1 MSTNLDLIRSVKKDS
16 DNIQKNIASFETTL
30 NVKTIELSVIQYLT
44 ASRSLHKILAK
55 QNKPLIKK
63 LHEKE
68 YRRILKVN
76 NIQNKDSIEF
86 NLRMIYAGYPYL
98 ALERLN
104 KIVSNQNEDKNTRLK
119 ALYHI
124 GKFHINGTLGS
135 LGESAGDDL
144 GLAIPALIKVYKS
157 GNPDAGYWIGRI
169 EEQLINYPSAIKI
182 YQELGNKNNLL
193 SKNRLQY
200 IQSEKELNDNVR
212 NFIKKR

>member
-1 MSTNLDLIRSVKKDS
+1 MSINLDLIKSVKNDN
-16 DNIQKNIASFETTL
+16 DNIQKGIANFESAL
-30 NVKTIELSVIQYLT
+30 NVKTIELSVVQYLT
-44 ASRSLHKILAK
+44 ASRSLYRILSK
-55 QNKPLIKK
+55 ENRPLIKR

-68 YRRILKVN
+68 YRRIIQRN
-76 NIQNKDSIEF
+76 NIQNKNGIEY

-104 KIVSNQNEDKNTRLK
+104 KIVSNQDEEKSIRLK

-124 GKFHINGTLGS
+124 GKFHINGTLGA
-135 LGESAGDDL
+135 LGESVADDL

-182 YQELGNKNNLL
+182 YQELGSKNNLL

-200 IQSEKELNDNVR
+200 LQSDKELSENVK
-212 NFIKKR
+212 NFLKKR